1 MNISFKKNDAA
12 TSGILTIEIVKAD
25 YAEQLEKSLRS
36 FRQNVTLPGFRKGM
50 VPVGMVKKL
59 HGKQL
64 LAEEV
69 NKLISDNLY
78 SYVKEN
84 DLNLLGEPLAN
95 ATEQPEIDFD
105 KQEDFTFCFD
115 LILSPEVKITLNRRD
130 KLTLYKPIVE
140 EDAIEKQ
147 IESYKANFGSYESAE
162 DNIEEKD
169 LLKGVLT
176 ELENGS
182 PKEGGIFLDD
192 AVLMPMYVKD
202 ADEKAKFMA
211 SKKDGVVVFNPNKAY
226 NGIEVEIA
234 SFLKIE
240 KSAVADMTSDFS
252 FEIKEITRHKEAE
265 LNQEL
270 FDKVFGE
277 GAVTSE
283 EEFKNKVKESLSEQF
298 FAPVNFKFL
307 TDARELFL
315 KKTSELVF
323 ADDLL
328 KRWLVETNKNK
339 TAVDIDADY
348 PKILDDLKFQLVKE
362 SLLKEH
368 DVKVEEADVEAFAIR
383 VAKAQF
389 AQYGMY
395 SAPDDVLLSYAKDL
409 LKDKATL
416 QNIVDRVIED
426 KLATCVKGLV
436 KLEEKEITIGEF
448 EELMK

>member
-25 YAEQLEKSLRS
+25 YAEQIDKSLRS
-36 FRQNVTLPGFRKGM
+36 FRKNVALPGFRKGM
-50 VPVGMVKKL
+50 VPMGMVKKL

-69 NKLISDNLY
+69 NKLITDNLY
-78 SYVKEN
+78 SYIKDN
-84 DLNLLGEPLAN
+84 NLNLLGEPLVN
-95 ATEQPEIDFD
+95 TTEQPELDFD
-105 KQEDFTFCFD
+105 KQEDFTLCFD
-115 LILSPEVKITLNRRD
+115 LILSPEIKMTLNKRD
-130 KLTLYKPIVE
+130 KLTVYKPII
-140 EDAIEKQ
+140 EDESINSQ
-147 IESYKANFGSYESAE
+147 IQSYKANFGSYEQAE

-176 ELENGS
+176 ELENGE
-182 PKEGGIFLDD
+182 PKEGGISFDD

-202 ADEKAKFMA
+202 AEEKAKFMA
-211 SKKDGVVVFNPNKAY
+211 SKKDAVVVFNPNKAY
-226 NGIEVEIA
+226 NGVEVEIA

-240 KSAVADMTSDFS
+240 KSAVAEMTSDFS
-252 FEIKEITRHKEAE
+252 FEIKEITRHIEAE

-277 GAVTSE
+277 GAVTNE
-283 EEFKNKVKESLSEQF
+283 EDFRNKIKESLAEQF
-298 FAPVNFKFL
+298 VAPVNYKFL
-307 TDARELFL
+307 TDARELFI
-315 KKTSELVF
+315 KKTAGLVF

-328 KRWLVETNKNK
+328 KRWLVDTNKNK
-339 TAVDIDADY
+339 TLAEVEADY
-348 PKILDDLKFQLVKE
+348 PKVMDDLKYQLVKE

-368 DVKVEEADVEAFAIR
+368 DVQVEEADVDAFATR

-395 SAPDDVLLSYAKDL
+395 SMPEDVLLGYTKDM
-409 LKDKATL
+409 LKNKETL

-426 KLATCVKGLV
+426 KLATCLKGLV